1 MTDQPPNGNEK
12 KALIELAVDSWR
24 FSRLF
29 LRVLG
34 KLDAG
39 EASRYASQFKYY
51 LEKLEQNLSTASL
64 RLVNLEGQAY
74 DTGMAVSALN
84 IEDFNS
90 QDSLFIEQM
99 LEPIIMGPDGI
110 IRSGT
115 AMLGKVQS

>member
-1 MTDQPPNGNEK
+1 MTVELSNDNEK

-39 EASRYASQFKYY
+39 EASRYVSQYKYY
-51 LEKLEQNLSTASL
+51 LEKLEQNLFNADL
-64 RLVNLEGQAY
+64 RLVNLEGQPY
-74 DTGMAVSALN
+74 DTGMAVSAVN
-84 IEDFNS
+84 MEDFSS

-115 AMLGKVQS
+115 VILGKVKS

>member
-1 MTDQPPNGNEK
+1 MTVELSSDNEK
-12 KALIELAVDSWR
+12 KALIDLTVDSWR

-39 EASRYASQFKYY
+39 EASRYVSQYKYY
-51 LEKLEQNLSTASL
+51 LEKLEQNLSDASL
-64 RLVNLEGQAY
+64 RLVNLEGQPY
-74 DTGMAVSALN
+74 DTGMAVSAVN
-84 IEDFNS
+84 MEDFSS

-115 AMLGKVQS
+115 VILGKVQS

>member
-1 MTDQPPNGNEK
+1 MTDQPSSGNEK

-51 LEKLEQNLSTASL
+51 LEKLEQNLSIAGL
-64 RLVNLEGQAY
+64 RLVNLEGQTY
-74 DTGMAVSALN
+74 DTGMAISALN
-84 IEDFNS
+84 MEDFNS